1 MSRILDKK
9 HMTLHGLKGLFLSA
23 LLIALTVWVGFMARN
38 EAREYKYI
46 GVPADVRNTITVSG
60 TGEVTAIPDIATV
73 SIGSVVERV
82 EVADAQE
89 ENSRIMNGVH
99 DMLEDE
105 GVEKEDIKTT
115 SYNIYPRYDYDRKTR
130 KQTLRGYE
138 VSQNVSVKIRDLDD
152 IGDILGAA
160 GQSGVNQVGSIN
172 FTIDDPEALQDEAR
186 EKAFIDA
193 KEKAETLGKVMGV
206 KLRRVVS
213 FSESGSQI
221 PYPRY
226 AYAEKAMGIGGDM
239 AVAPEIEPG
248 STDITISVS
257 VTYEIE

>member
-1 MSRILDKK
+1 MPHPLDKR
-9 HMTLHGLKGLFLSA
+9 HLTMHGLKGLFVST
-23 LLIALTVWVGFMARN
+23 LLIALTVLVGFMARN

-46 GVPADVRNTITVSG
+46 GVPEDVRNTITVSG

-73 SIGSVVERV
+73 NLGTTVERV

-89 ENSRIMNGVH
+89 ENTRIMNRVY
-99 DMLEDE
+99 DILEEED
-105 GVEKEDIKTT
+105 VAKEDIKTT
-115 SYNIYPRYDYDRKTR
+115 SYTISPRYDYDRKTG

-138 VSQNVSVKIRDLDD
+138 VSQNVTVKIRDLDD

-160 GQSGVNQVGSIN
+160 GRSGVNQVGGIN

-186 EKAFIDA
+186 EKAFEDA
-193 KEKAETLGKVMGV
+193 KEKAETLSKVMGV

-213 FSESGSQI
+213 FNESGSPI

-226 AYAEKAMGIGGDM
+226 ASAEKAFAIGDA
-239 AVAPEIEPG
+239 AVVPDIAPG
-248 STDITISVS
+248 STDISVNVS